1 MTHASP
7 ERNISFNGDT
17 AAPTSLNS
25 ELSPEEIK
33 EISTFATI
41 DREVNTIISLQANSL
56 SEIQAKS
63 TDPDVLVDQTERFIS
78 NAEHAIDGGIE
89 TKRSL
94 RLAAVALELKISRD
108 QVDLDSV
115 RVDDIYPSEE
125 DRRRRIMDVLLANRT
140 AREGQLQAKIKELQD
155 SQETQQVRL
164 DLYRLSLSEESPEA
178 VAAFDEAFPALDREH
193 EYTLTRTEEL
203 EIMANVDQP
212 EVAVER
218 PQSPTRAAL
227 KMATKAIRSMTNWL
241 EPKMSVDLLAKQR
254 ANELEEVA

>member
-1 MTHASP
+1 MTHVSL
-7 ERNISFNGDT
+7 ERNINFDGDT

-25 ELSPEEIK
+25 ELSQAEIN

-41 DREVNTIISLQANSL
+41 DREVNTIIGLQANSL

-63 TDPDVLVDQTERFIS
+63 TDPDILVDQTERFIS

-108 QVDLDSV
+108 QVDMDTV
-115 RVDDIYPSEE
+115 RVDDLYPSEE

-140 AREGQLQAKIKELQD
+140 AREGQLQEKINELQN

-178 VAAFDEAFPALDREH
+178 VAAFDEAFPALDRTH

-203 EIMANVDQP
+203 EIMAN
-212 EVAVER
+212 AER
-218 PQSPTRAAL
+218 TDVTAELPQSPTRSAL
-227 KMATKAIRSMTNWL
+227 MLANRAIRSVTSWL

-254 ANELEEVA
+254 ADELNEVA